1 MNIVKVTETSD
12 WDAGANQVLLV
23 SKELSRRGHKVTVVC
38 PAKSVLDLLCTK
50 EKIPV
55 RNLRIIS
62 DANMLAATR
71 LAGILIKEKAE
82 IVHAYHPKAHAV
94 SLISGYFNFM
104 RPLLVVSRRELQPLS
119 RNLVSGAKYG
129 SAGVSAYVTPC
140 KSSAEGLLAAG
151 VEPARISVIPPAMEM
166 TRWESAKLIR
176 PSMIMKHPYRVG
188 MVARYTQGRGQEIFL
203 CAVETVAGRVP
214 NSEFLIVGRGNE
226 KMRELARNLEIS
238 MKVHILGERRDV
250 PEVMAL
256 LHLFVA
262 PSTSDGISFS
272 LIEAQASGVPCI
284 GTRVKG
290 ISDFIVNERTGL
302 LVEPGDPRALADAI
316 TYCLQNPPDAM
327 AMAHKAYER
336 VRANMALGIV
346 ADRLE
351 KLYREL
357 ITMQKALKGFGDKSM
372 KSREG

>member
-1 MNIVKVTETSD
+1 MNIVKVTEASD
-12 WDAGANQVLLV
+12 WDAGINQVLLM

-38 PAKSVLDLLCTK
+38 PAKSVLDLLCAK

-62 DANMLAATR
+62 DVNMLAATR
-71 LAGILIKEKAE
+71 LAGILIREKAE

-94 SLISGYFNFM
+94 SLVSGYFNFR
-104 RPLLVVSRRELQPLS
+104 RPLLVVSRREMQPLS
-119 RNLVSGAKYG
+119 TNLVSGAKYG

-140 KSSAEGLLAAG
+140 ESSAEGLLAAG

-176 PSMIMKHPYRVG
+176 PSMIMTRPYRVG
-188 MVARYTQGRGQEIFL
+188 MVARSAAGRGQEIFL
-203 CAVETVAGRVP
+203 CAVEMVAKRVP

-226 KMRELARNLEIS
+226 QMRKLARNLEIT
-238 MKVHILGERRDV
+238 MKVHILGERRDM
-250 PEVMAL
+250 PEIMAL

-262 PSTSDGISFS
+262 PSTSDGISFP

-290 ISDFIVNERTGL
+290 ISDFIVNNETGL
-302 LVEPGDPRALADAI
+302 VVEPGDPRALADAI
-316 TYCLQNPPDAM
+316 AHFLQNPPAAM
-327 AMAHKAYER
+327 AMAQKAYER
-336 VRANMALGIV
+336 VRANMALGVV

-357 ITMQKALKGFGDKSM
+357 IAMRKALSGFGAS
-372 KSREG
+372 EQ